1 MTKMHH
7 EYPKHPKTLEC
18 DHNTPKTST
27 KLPNLL
33 KRQKYRWNLENRK
46 NNLETSE
53 NNQNTF
59 QQSQNTLHF
68 LEFGNILL
76 GFMSFCSF

>member
-7 EYPKHPKTLEC
+7 EYPKYPKTLESYQ
-18 DHNTPKTST
+18 NTPETST

-33 KRQKYRWNLENRK
+33 KRPNYRWNLQNTK

-53 NNQNTF
+53 NNQYSF
-59 QQSQNTLHF
+59 QLSKNTLHF
-68 LEFGNILL
+68 LEFGNILF
-76 GFMSFCSF
+76 GFVSFCSF